1 MKKPIRTLL
10 ALFFV
15 LTFASCAS
23 APKYVYEEGAV
34 NLRLKSGPDVNLY
47 DGKAHTLLLCVYQLR
62 DPNAFNQLFDEEDGI
77 SKLLECSRFDAS
89 VMSSKRIV
97 IQPNE
102 ETTKTLDRSE
112 GTKYVGIIAGYFQM
126 EKQNIMRLIQVPL
139 GTLSGSPKK
148 MDIGLYLGP
157 KEIQDLGGK

>member
-1 MKKPIRTLL
+1 MKKTIRALL
-10 ALFFV
+10 AVSFV
-15 LTFASCAS
+15 LTIVSCAS
-23 APKYVYEEGAV
+23 APKYVYEEGAI

-77 SKLLECSRFDAS
+77 SKLLECSRFDPS

-97 IQPNE
+97 VQPNE
-102 ETTKTLDRSE
+102 DSTKTLDRSE
-112 GTKYVGIIAGYFQM
+112 GTKYVGIVAGYFQM
-126 EKQNIMRLIQVPL
+126 EKKNITRLMQVPL
-139 GTLSGSPKK
+139 GMLTGSPKK

-157 KEIQDLGGK
+157 KEIQEIGGK

>member
-1 MKKPIRTLL
+1 MKKTIRTLL
-10 ALFFV
+10 VLSFV
-15 LTFASCAS
+15 LAIISCAS
-23 APKYVYEEGAV
+23 APKYVYEEGAI
-34 NLRLKSGPDVNLY
+34 NLRLKSGPDVNLFE
-47 DGKAHTLLLCVYQLR
+47 GKSHTLLLCVYQLR

-112 GTKYVGIIAGYFQM
+112 GTKYIGIVAGYFQM
-126 EKQNIMRLIQVPL
+126 EKKNIMRLIQVPL
-139 GTLSGSPKK
+139 SVLTGNPNK
-148 MDIGLYLGP
+148 MDIGLILGP
-157 KEIQDLGGK
+157 KELKEIGGK

>member
-1 MKKPIRTLL
+1 MKTTIRILL
-10 ALFFV
+10 VLSFV
-15 LTFASCAS
+15 CAVISCAS
-23 APKYVYEEGAV
+23 APKYLYEEGAI

-47 DGKAHTLLLCVYQLR
+47 EGRAHTLLLCVYQLR

-77 SKLLECSRFDAS
+77 SKLLECSRFDPS

-102 ETTKTLDRSE
+102 ETTKILDRSE
-112 GTKYVGIIAGYFQM
+112 GTKYVGIVAGYFQM
-126 EKQNIMRLIQVPL
+126 EKKNIMRLKQVPL
-139 GTLSGSPKK
+139 GMLTGSPQK

-157 KEIQDLGGK
+157 KEIQETGGK

>member
-1 MKKPIRTLL
+1 MKKTLGTLL
-10 ALFFV
+10 VLSFV
-15 LTFASCAS
+15 ITFISCAS

-34 NLRLKSGPDVNLY
+34 NLQLKSAPDVNLY
-47 DGKAHTLLLCVYQLR
+47 DGKSHTLLLCVYQLK

-102 ETTKTLDRSE
+102 ESTKTLDRSE

-126 EKQNIMRLIQVPL
+126 EKKHIMRLIQVPL
-139 GTLSGSPKK
+139 GMFTGSPKK
-148 MDIGLYLGP
+148 MDIKLYLGP
-157 KEIQDLGGK
+157 KGIQETGGK